1 MICGNLSPRSLSSAW
16 FLLFFLSFS
25 FGMQHCGAASQ
36 PPCTLLPLLPHFI
49 PFFYIY
55 THYFLPAANL
65 HAQLSRLSLS
75 LARSLSGHQPLS
87 LSFLFL
93 FFLLIYRALN
103 QSQIVDY
110 ILFTTT
116 VADAAAASSVQ
127 LATRLSVCNFSP
139 SAYAHTHSL

>member
-1 MICGNLSPRSLSSAW
+1 MVTLALDL
-16 FLLFFLSFS
+16 FLLHDFFFSFFLSLLACS
-25 FGMQHCGAASQ
+25 IVEPASQ